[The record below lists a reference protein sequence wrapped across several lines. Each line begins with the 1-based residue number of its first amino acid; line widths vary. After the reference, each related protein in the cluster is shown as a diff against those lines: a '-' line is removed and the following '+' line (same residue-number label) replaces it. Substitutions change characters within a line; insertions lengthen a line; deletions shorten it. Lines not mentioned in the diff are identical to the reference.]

1 MSVTIPPPPVPG
13 ASPSPFTPTFG
24 VIPPALVGRQG
35 EVNDFA
41 YALDSG
47 PGATG
52 RATLITGQR
61 GVGKSVLLHVFHEVA
76 ASRQWMTV
84 HAQASPGFSTS
95 LTEARLPELL
105 ARLDAADT
113 VESSVVG
120 FTLPFGAG
128 GLTTRTESTNPLTP
142 DFRHHLMR
150 ALEIL
155 AAHGTGLVLTLDEV
169 HRSQLD
175 ELRRVTDAIAYAFS
189 QEAPV
194 AFVAAGLPQTITSL
208 IDDEVST
215 YLRRAE
221 RVTLGN
227 LSPENT
233 RIALEA
239 PITQAGKTITRE
251 ALELAIGASGH
262 YPFLIQLI
270 GDHAWRA
277 AGDED
282 VISVEHVEESVARAR
297 TAMHRQI
304 HEPTVEGLTDQER
317 SYVLAMA
324 ADDDR
329 SRTAEVARRMGVTA
343 KYGSVYRARLIT
355 RGVIEPAG
363 RGWVRFTMPYTREYL
378 LTR

>member
-1 MSVTIPPPPVPG
+1 MTVTIPPPPVPG

-24 VIPPALVGRQG
+24 VIPPALVGRQA

-52 RATLITGQR
+52 RATLVTGQR

-76 ASRQWMTV
+76 ASRQWLSV
-84 HAQASPGFSTS
+84 HAQASPGFAAS
-95 LTEARLPELL
+95 LTATRLPEAL
-105 ARLDAADT
+105 AALDAADT

-120 FTLPFGAG
+120 VTLPFGAG

-142 DFRHHLMR
+142 DFRHQLMR
-150 ALEIL
+150 VLAIL
-155 AAHGTGLVLTLDEV
+155 ADHGTGLVLTLDEV

-175 ELRRVTDAIAYAFS
+175 ELRLVTDAIAYAFS

-194 AFVAAGLPQTITSL
+194 AFVAAGLPQAITSL
-208 IDDEVST
+208 VDDDVST

-251 ALELAIGASGH
+251 ALEAAIAASGH

-270 GDHAWRA
+270 GDRSWRA
-277 AGDED
+277 AGDDD
-282 VISVEHVEESVARAR
+282 VITAVHVEEALARAR
-297 TAMHRQI
+297 SAMHRQI
-304 HEPTVEGLTDQER
+304 HEPAIGGLTEKER

-324 ADDDR
+324 ADEDR

-343 KYGSVYRARLIT
+343 KYGSVYRERLIT

-363 RGWVRFTMPYTREYL
+363 RGYVRFTLPYTREYL
-378 LTR
+378 LEG